1 MAQLLQ
7 MTSLYG
13 TLAKFYEHSDPEK
26 HIYFYKKHVQY
37 ELQLVQMY
45 WSLYGHSHSHG
56 HGHGHGHGQQE
67 ESYSWDEHYQGY
79 QDHQGY
85 QGYQG

>member
-1 MAQLLQ
+1 MDPRLAQLLQ

-37 ELQLVQMY
+37 EMQLVQMY
-45 WSLYGHSHSHG
+45 WALHG
-56 HGHGHGHGQQE
+56 HDHHEAH
-67 ESYSWDEHYQGY
+67 SYDEYNDYYQA
-79 QDHQGY
+79 
-85 QGYQG
+85 

>member
-1 MAQLLQ
+1 VDPRLAQLLQ

-26 HIYFYKKHVQY
+26 HIYFYKMHVQY

-45 WSLYGHSHSHG
+45 WALYGHE
-56 HGHGHGHGQQE
+56 HGHGQPEAQ
-67 ESYSWDEHYQGY
+67 SWDGHYQG
-79 QDHQGY
+79 
-85 QGYQG
+85 